1 MDVNPRLSH
10 GNLINK
16 KPLIKFEQRKRQGK
30 VSAQNRFWYKNK
42 QKQCS
47 RLSYK
52 AIIIEEVRDL

>member
-10 GNLINK
+10 GKPDNK
-16 KPLIKFEQRKRQGK
+16 KPLISSSREKDKASISTE
-30 VSAQNRFWYKNK
+30 SIWYKNK